1 MGCKRDLLPA
11 KLVIRRVTLLRRVAW
26 NAQQRYHP
34 GPRLRNRDQLF
45 NAVLNASNADSNM
58 RTSNQFLSLTDQLNL
73 GARFLE
79 LDAHY
84 FASSL
89 REGHCSKVAVLFVK
103 NLSASM
109 VASLKSALDA
119 SGEDSTVE
127 WESSLVGCL
136 PSLSGIRAE
145 EQRLHNESL
154 VEVAS
159 WLARNPDDLVVIYVE
174 IGDEVKTF
182 SKMNALVT
190 LYAETFGDLV
200 FTPSD
205 LEIAGGDWNGFKLR
219 DLIAQGKRLI
229 LVTEPE
235 ANDQMFFMREVCAGW
250 VDIPTSKS
258 GPSGTFFGETMNAG
272 KIIRL

>member
-1 MGCKRDLLPA
+1 M
-11 KLVIRRVTLLRRVAW
+11 LRRVAW